1 MIEGPRTIITN
12 TILGVKKVVRFPK
25 KEHSLLTTKMSGLFK
40 NLFQKEGKSFR
51 QELPQFQLR
60 NKENLQSQ

>member
-1 MIEGPRTIITN
+1 MINGLKTIITN
-12 TILGVKKVVRFPK
+12 TILGVKKVVRSPK
-25 KEHSLLTTKMSGLFK
+25 KDHSLSTTKMSGLFK
-40 NLFQKEGKSFR
+40 NLFQKEGKLFR

>member
-1 MIEGPRTIITN
+1 MIEGPRTTITN
-12 TILGVKKVVRFPK
+12 TILGVKKVVRSPK

-51 QELPQFQLR
+51 QELLQFQLR

>member
-1 MIEGPRTIITN
+1 MTEGLKTTTTN
-12 TILGVKKVVRFPK
+12 TTLGVKKAARSLK

-40 NLFQKEGKSFR
+40 NSFQREGKSFR
-51 QELPQFQLR
+51 QELLQFQLR